1 MAVTIS
7 GMFGNDKTYFADSPV
22 IINING
28 LTWGSSSVSL
38 VRLKVIYNS
47 VAVAEFRI
55 DAGGQSS
62 VSFDISS
69 ALRTIWSGFDF
80 SPEVSAADSAVTA
93 TNVVHLRA
101 ANDADHVGGVRS
113 YRKYSLEV
121 YTEYIDSS
129 DNQLVTTF
137 SGAFIGGRCCIGRFT
152 ELERSVV
159 ANESDVSVLDSKNR
173 RNGDASTKPTSS
185 PERIGRDSITSWVDV
200 GSGGTET
207 RFYGPAT
214 GGGTADVAAAHAPLV
229 VRDTVRYTDF
239 LFVNRRGALETCS
252 AQMLESMSIE
262 VDTTQYSR
270 VERQS
275 FTPSRSLMAIADGGR
290 RSWDMSS
297 GYQTREWL
305 EWWTT
310 EFLMARQWWMLREY
324 SAAGATVKRFV
335 PVTVKPGKKSV
346 GIYDRSKQKMESVE
360 FTVSL
365 ALEG

>member
-7 GMFGNDKTYFADSPV
+7 GMFGDNNTYFADSPV

-28 LTWGSSSVSL
+28 LEWGSSPISL
-38 VRLKVIYNS
+38 VRLRVIYES

-80 SPEVSAADSAVTA
+80 SSEVNAADSAVF
-93 TNVVHLRA
+93 A
-101 ANDADHVGGVRS
+101 ANTLPFHAADDADHTDGVRG
-113 YRKYSLEV
+113 YRTYSLEV

-137 SGAFIGGRCCIGRFT
+137 SGTFDGGRCAIGKFT

-159 ANESDVSVLDSKNR
+159 ADESDVSVLDGKNR
-173 RNGDASTKPTSS
+173 RNGDASTKPASS

-200 GSGGTET
+200 GSGGTT
-207 RFYGPAT
+207 SRFYGPAT
-214 GGGTADVAAAHAPLV
+214 DGGDTDAAAAHAPLA
-229 VRDTVRYTDF
+229 VRDTVPYTDF
-239 LFVNRRGALETCS
+239 LFVNRRGAVETCS
-252 AQMLESMSIE
+252 AQMQESMSIE
-262 VDTTQYSR
+262 VDTDQYSR

-275 FTPSRSLMAIADGGR
+275 FVPERSLMAIASGGR
-290 RSWDMSS
+290 RSWSMSS
-297 GYQTREWL
+297 GYQTRDWL

-324 SAAGATVKRFV
+324 SAAGLTVKKFV
-335 PVTVKPGKKSV
+335 PVTVKPAKKSM